1 MDVHRCDDE
10 KSDNIGHPEEVT
22 DDDLHKSDAG
32 KNEKGAQK
40 CKVEDTDSVVEIS
53 NDEEQQPK
61 KVWNF
66 YLTYYQ
72 P

>member
-22 DDDLHKSDAG
+22 NDDLHKSDTG

-40 CKVEDTDSVVEIS
+40 CKFRGYRLCGRNI
-53 NDEEQQPK
+53 K
-61 KVWNF
+61 
-66 YLTYYQ
+66 
-72 P
+72 